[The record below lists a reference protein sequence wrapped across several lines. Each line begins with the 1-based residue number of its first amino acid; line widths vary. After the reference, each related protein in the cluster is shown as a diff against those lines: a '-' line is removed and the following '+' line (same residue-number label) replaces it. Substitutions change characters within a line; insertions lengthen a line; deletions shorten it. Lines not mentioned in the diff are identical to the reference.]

1 MDPGRQFRYFPH
13 GVRIVQ
19 TISESTMQQHRHD
32 SEHPISV
39 CPTPVSDEKALHK
52 TALHNTALHDEVH
65 LALTRSPFFSSRNFN
80 VELQEGRVTLKGIV
94 RTYYQKQLAQE
105 SVRSVAGVDR
115 VLNQLEVCS

>member
-1 MDPGRQFRYFPH
+1 
-13 GVRIVQ
+13 
-19 TISESTMQQHRHD
+19 MQQHRHD

-39 CPTPVSDEKALHK
+39 CPAPVSDER
-52 TALHNTALHDEVH
+52 ALHNTALHDEVH